1 VEKMR
6 IGWLDVLDFFRDY
19 LGKIM
24 FLIGLMLLIAGLL
37 WFNMFGTVLSAAS
50 FFGGILFVVFGLF
63 VQLGVFSVNFRSLNG
78 VALILI
84 CTSIICF
91 AFAIAALEF
100 LNTRLVEVEPFYF
113 RTRLLYLI
121 AILESERPYLWVS
134 GIFGLLG
141 LASLIAGVVLKVYY
155 ILTS

>member
-1 VEKMR
+1 
-6 IGWLDVLDFFRDY
+6 
-19 LGKIM
+19 
-24 FLIGLMLLIAGLL
+24 
-37 WFNMFGTVLSAAS
+37 
-50 FFGGILFVVFGLF
+50 
-63 VQLGVFSVNFRSLNG
+63 LNG